1 MFSLTTVNKRLRN
14 MNKTVKQA
22 PPLLTAGQLKELLDD
37 VFPDCI
43 VHISGSGAVRE
54 IEVRNGKL
62 YIKGYSNGKK
72 VCNATPSG
80 SKGQQH

>member
-1 MFSLTTVNKRLRN
+1 MTTR
-14 MNKTVKQA
+14 KQA
-22 PPLLTAGQLKELLDD
+22 PPLLTAGQLKELLDE

-54 IEVRNGKL
+54 IVIKNGKL

-72 VCNATPSG
+72 VHHAAPSG

>member
-1 MFSLTTVNKRLRN
+1 MFSMTKANKQSRN
-14 MNKTVKQA
+14 MNKTIRQA
-22 PPLLTAGQLKELLDD
+22 PPLLTAGQLMELLDD

-54 IEVRNGKL
+54 IEIKNGKL
-62 YIKGYSNGKK
+62 YIKGYNGKK
-72 VCNATPSG
+72 VHHAAPSG

>member
-1 MFSLTTVNKRLRN
+1 
-14 MNKTVKQA
+14 MNKTIKQA

-54 IEVRNGKL
+54 IEIKNGKL
-62 YIKGYSNGKK
+62 YIRGYNNGKK
-72 VCNATPSG
+72 VHYATPSG
-80 SKGQQH
+80 SKGQQY

>member
-1 MFSLTTVNKRLRN
+1 MTTR
-14 MNKTVKQA
+14 KQA
-22 PPLLTAGQLKELLDD
+22 PPLLTAGQLKELLDE

-54 IEVRNGKL
+54 IEIKNRKL

-72 VCNATPSG
+72 VHHAAPSG
-80 SKGQQH
+80 SKGQ

>member
-1 MFSLTTVNKRLRN
+1 MK
-14 MNKTVKQA
+14 KQIRKA

-54 IEVRNGKL
+54 IEIKNGKL
-62 YIKGYSNGKK
+62 YIKGYSNGKRK
-72 VCNATPSG
+72 
-80 SKGQQH
+80 

>member
-1 MFSLTTVNKRLRN
+1 MK
-14 MNKTVKQA
+14 KTIRKA
-22 PPLLTAGQLKELLDD
+22 PPLLTAGQLMELLDD

-54 IEVRNGKL
+54 IEIKAGKL
-62 YIKGYSNGKK
+62 YIKGYNNGKK
-72 VCNATPSG
+72 VHHAAPSG

>member
-1 MFSLTTVNKRLRN
+1 MTTR
-14 MNKTVKQA
+14 KQA

-43 VHISGSGAVRE
+43 VHVSGSGAVRE
-54 IEVRNGKL
+54 IEVKNGKL
-62 YIKGYSNGKK
+62 YIKEYGNGKK
-72 VCNATPSG
+72 VHHAAPSG

>member
-1 MFSLTTVNKRLRN
+1 MTTR
-14 MNKTVKQA
+14 KQA

-54 IEVRNGKL
+54 IEVKNGKL
-62 YIKGYSNGKK
+62 YIKGYNGEK
-72 VCNATPSG
+72 VYHAAPSG
-80 SKGQQH
+80 SKGYRH

>member
-1 MFSLTTVNKRLRN
+1 MTTR
-14 MNKTVKQA
+14 KQA

-62 YIKGYSNGKK
+62 YIKGYNGKK
-72 VCNATPSG
+72 VYHAAPEG
-80 SKGQQH
+80 SKGYRH

>member
-1 MFSLTTVNKRLRN
+1 
-14 MNKTVKQA
+14 MNKTIKQA

-37 VFPDCI
+37 VFTDCI
-43 VHISGSGAVRE
+43 VHVSGSGAVRE
-54 IEVRNGKL
+54 IEIKNGKL

-72 VCNATPSG
+72 VHHAAPSG

>member
-1 MFSLTTVNKRLRN
+1 
-14 MNKTVKQA
+14 MNKTIKQA

-54 IEVRNGKL
+54 VEIKNGKL
-62 YIKGYSNGKK
+62 YIKGYSNGKRK
-72 VCNATPSG
+72 
-80 SKGQQH
+80 

>member
-1 MFSLTTVNKRLRN
+1 MTTR
-14 MNKTVKQA
+14 KQA
-22 PPLLTAGQLKELLDD
+22 PPLLTAGQLKELLDE

-54 IEVRNGKL
+54 IEIKNGKL

-72 VCNATPSG
+72 VHHAAPSG
-80 SKGQQH
+80 SKGQ

>member
-1 MFSLTTVNKRLRN
+1 MTTR
-14 MNKTVKQA
+14 KQA

-37 VFPDCI
+37 VFPDYI

-54 IEVRNGKL
+54 IEIKNGKL
-62 YIKGYSNGKK
+62 YIKGHINGKK
-72 VCNATPSG
+72 VHHAAPEG